1 MSDYIQIESGHTSG
15 VYGKREYCFVKG
27 QGATLWDAE
36 GRKYL
41 DFGTGISVANL
52 GHCHP
57 KLVGA
62 IQQQAATLMTAP
74 ELGYNDRRALL
85 LERLASITPD
95 GINRFFLCNSGT
107 EAVEGSIKFAHVA
120 TGRAKFVATMRGFH
134 GRTIGSLAAT
144 HNKKYREPFAS
155 LTPAFNHVP
164 YNKIDKLEAAVDDST
179 AAVIIELVQGEGGVR
194 VADTEFVSAARQIC
208 DDNGAM
214 LIVDEVQTGFGRT
227 GKMFACDHFGLKP
240 DLMSMG
246 KAIAGGVPMGA
257 IGIGDRI
264 GELTP
269 GLHGSTFGGN
279 PLACSA
285 ALANIEIL
293 QDENLI
299 ENSAALGEYFINRLK
314 DINSPE
320 IREVRGIG
328 LMIGIELKSRV
339 SPILQAM
346 MEAGFVVLNAGPTVV
361 RFLPPLNIT
370 QKEIDSAIDCFAGCL
385 NNTNTQNMQT
395 A

>member
-1 MSDYIQIESGHTSG
+1 MTDHIQIENQFTSG

-27 QGATLWDAE
+27 QGTTLWDNE

-57 KLVGA
+57 KLVTA

-74 ELGYNDRRALL
+74 ELGYNDQRAQLL
-85 LERLASITPD
+85 SQLASVTPD

-107 EAVEGSIKFAHVA
+107 EAVEGCIKFAHCA
-120 TGRAKFVATMRGFH
+120 TGRSNFVATMRGFH

-144 HNKKYREPFAS
+144 HNKKYREPFAA
-155 LTPAFNHVP
+155 LTPTFTHVP
-164 YNKIDKLEAAVDDST
+164 YNNVDKLASAVNDQT

-194 VADTEFVSAARQIC
+194 AAKQDFVTAARKIC
-208 DDNGAM
+208 DDNGAK
-214 LIVDEVQTGFGRT
+214 LIIDEVQTGFGRT
-227 GKMFACDHFGLKP
+227 GKMFACEHFDAKP
-240 DLMSMG
+240 DLLALG

-257 IGIGDRI
+257 IGIGDSV
-264 GELTP
+264 GQLKP

-279 PLACSA
+279 PLACAA
-285 ALANIEIL
+285 ALANLEIL
-293 QDENLI
+293 HDEDLI
-299 ENSAALGEYFINRLK
+299 ANSATAGAYFIDRLRQ
-314 DINSPE
+314 IESSE

-328 LMIGIELKSRV
+328 LMIGVEMKSRV
-339 SPILQAM
+339 APILGKM
-346 MEAGFVVLNAGPTVV
+346 MEAGFLVLNAGPTVV
-361 RFLPPLNIT
+361 RFLPPLNVT
-370 QKEIDSAIDCFAGCL
+370 TEQIDAVVECFSNCV
-385 NNTNTQNMQT
+385 QQIQDMQT